1 MGTMDW
7 TVLLPQ
13 KDRTKSIVWQSA
25 GADASQQYCLCSGL
39 GMNVVLVAFLKKA
52 EAWSS
57 LPPASLLLG
66 CGMRLDGA
74 HLHAIFLCGW

>member
-7 TVLLPQ
+7 TVFLPQ

-39 GMNVVLVAFLKKA
+39 GMNVVLVAFFNKA
-52 EAWSS
+52 EA
-57 LPPASLLLG
+57 
-66 CGMRLDGA
+66 
-74 HLHAIFLCGW
+74 